1 MNTSRKVATIACLTL
16 LALIHHNRLTGAKA
30 YFSGSLVIHSRQP
43 SWETIKTVGLLAG
56 AAGLAYGAMQVGNW
70 LFQKSDEDTTEFAQ
84 QTIREATAQYIG
96 ITTILNNA
104 YTGYR
109 DLEYCITNIS
119 ESVLYEIA
127 KIKYHDADI
136 ALYLKRFSK
145 TLKKIEKQSQD
156 LHNRIQHALAQP
168 TPTHEIIKLISR
180 MKIVENQIQ
189 ATLPALHFAYD
200 YLNHHASY
208 FALFETEDSM
218 MYRYER
224 DLHAID
230 SYQGDIHYL
239 QDMIRQSV
247 MLYQRRLHDPYPY
260 RWYLKRL
267 EEDIY
272 ALHVAINHLSYTYT
286 NRYNVASSLC
296 YKLEKIRETLIGS
309 PYYAE
314 ELRAYEYAKLA
325 QAAIAA
331 QQMQTQAIQQQAL
344 ELQRQNDL
352 QTQALQQTNTQVFV
366 M

>member
-1 MNTSRKVATIACLTL
+1 MNTHCKALATAYLTL
-16 LALIHHNRLTGAKA
+16 LGSIFYNTSITAKHYDQSSLKTIGTVSLIAGVAGIATYGLVQ
-30 YFSGSLVIHSRQP
+30 FS
-43 SWETIKTVGLLAG
+43 
-56 AAGLAYGAMQVGNW
+56 NW
-70 LFQKSDEDTTEFAQ
+70 LFHKSDEDATELTQ
-84 QTIREATAQYIG
+84 QTMREISAQYVG

-104 YTGYR
+104 YAGYSDR
-109 DLEYCITNIS
+109 EYCITNIS
-119 ESVLYEIA
+119 EPVLHEIA
-127 KIKYHDADI
+127 KAKYHDADI
-136 ALYLKRFSK
+136 ALYLKRFRK
-145 TLKKIEKQSQD
+145 TLNTIEKQSQD
-156 LHNRIQHALAQP
+156 LHNRIQYALAQP
-168 TPTHEIIKLISR
+168 TPTHDNIKLISR
-180 MKIVENQIQ
+180 MKVVENQIQ
-189 ATLPALHFAYD
+189 TILPSLHLAYD

-230 SYQGDIHYL
+230 SCQGDMHYL
-239 QDMIRQSV
+239 QDMIHQSV
-247 MLYQRRLHDPYPY
+247 MLYQRRLHNPYPY

-272 ALHVAINHLSYTYT
+272 ALHVAINHLSYAYT
-286 NRYNVASSLC
+286 NRYNVASALS

-325 QAAIAA
+325 QAAIEA
-331 QQMQTQAIQQQAL
+331 QQMQTQALQQQAL

-352 QTQALQQTNTQVFV
+352 QVQALQQANTQIFV

>member
-1 MNTSRKVATIACLTL
+1 VNTHSKTQIIACLIL
-16 LALIHHNRLTGAKA
+16 LILTPHCISAGTKT
-30 YFSGSLVIHSRQP
+30 YFRGSLAIHSEQP
-43 SWETIKTVGLLAG
+43 SWETIKTVGFLAG
-56 AAGLAYGAMQVGNW
+56 AVGLAYGVIQFSNW
-70 LFQKSDEDTTEFAQ
+70 LFRKSDEDTTELVQ
-84 QTIREATAQYIG
+84 QTMREVTAQFTG

-104 YTGYR
+104 YAGHSDR
-109 DLEYCITNIS
+109 ESCITNIS
-119 ESVLYEIA
+119 EPVLHAIA
-127 KIKYHDADI
+127 RAKYHDADI
-136 ALYLKRFSK
+136 ALYLKRLSV

-156 LHNRIQHALAQP
+156 LHKRIQHALAQP

-180 MKIVENQIQ
+180 MKVVENQIQ
-189 ATLPALHFAYD
+189 ATLPSLYFAYD

-230 SYQGDIHYL
+230 SCQGDMHYL
-239 QDMIRQSV
+239 QDMIHQSV
-247 MLYQRRLHDPYPY
+247 MLYQRRLHNPYPY

-272 ALHVAINHLSYTYT
+272 ALHVAINHLSYTYPD
-286 NRYNVASSLC
+286 RYDVASALC
-296 YKLEKIRETLIGS
+296 YKLEKIREALIGS
-309 PYYAE
+309 PYYSE

-331 QQMQTQAIQQQAL
+331 QQMQAQALQQQAL
-344 ELQRQNDL
+344 ELQRQNEL
-352 QTQALQQTNTQVFV
+352 QAQALQQANTQIFV